1 MKFILYSVLVA
12 TLFFSLQSTAEE
24 NIVKTSAET
33 EPKENW
39 RPPASMLEKYDWLKL
54 TSDEWLKGELVAM
67 YDREFEFDSDE
78 LGLLTFDE
86 EDVAEVITYKEH
98 SLRLLDRRIVRGKLE
113 IDGKS
118 VKVIRGDRTEII
130 QRYMVVSLAATSGLK
145 EINYWSGKAS
155 FGMTL
160 REGNTDQKD
169 VLIDIEAQRRTAQSR
184 LINSYIGNFTEQS
197 GFETTNNHR
206 LNSGFDWFLSHR
218 LFWRVATIEY
228 FRDQFQNTDSR
239 ITVSTEIGYLLFD
252 DSSFTWEISGGPGYQ
267 KTKFESVEPGE
278 DDNEKT
284 VIGTG
289 STELNWDITNDIE
302 YSFSY
307 DVQIVSS
314 RAGGLIHHLKTG
326 IEIELIKDFDIELM
340 YYWDRVEEPV
350 ADNVGILP
358 NKDDK
363 RFVVSVGY
371 EF

>member
-1 MKFILYSVLVA
+1 MKFILYSALVA
-12 TLFFSLQSTAEE
+12 TLCLSLQSTAEE
-24 NIVKTSAET
+24 NTVKASAAT
-33 EPKENW
+33 EPEESW
-39 RPPASMLEKYDWLKL
+39 RPPASMLDKYDWLKL
-54 TSDEWLKGELVAM
+54 TSDEWLKGELVAV

-78 LGLLTFDE
+78 LGMLVLDD
-86 EDVAEVITYKEH
+86 EDVAEVITYEEH

-130 QRYMVVSLAATSGLK
+130 QRYMVVSIAATSGLK
-145 EINYWSGKAS
+145 EINYWSGNVA

-160 REGNTDQKD
+160 REGNTNQKD

-228 FRDQFQNTDSR
+228 FRDRFQNTDSR
-239 ITVSTEIGYLLFD
+239 ITGSTEIGYLLFD
-252 DSSFTWEISGGPGYQ
+252 DQNFSWEIAGGPGYQ
-267 KTKFESVEPGE
+267 VTNFESVEPGQ
-278 DDNEKT
+278 DDEEKT
-284 VIGTG
+284 FIATG
-289 STELNWDITNDIE
+289 STELDWDITSDIE
-302 YSFSY
+302 YTLSY
-307 DVQIVSS
+307 DIQVVSS
-314 RAGGLIHHLKTG
+314 AAGGLIHHLKTG
-326 IEIELIKDFDIELM
+326 LKIELIKDFDIELM

-350 ADNVGILP
+350 ADDIGILP
-358 NKDDK
+358 QKDDK

-371 EF
+371 GF